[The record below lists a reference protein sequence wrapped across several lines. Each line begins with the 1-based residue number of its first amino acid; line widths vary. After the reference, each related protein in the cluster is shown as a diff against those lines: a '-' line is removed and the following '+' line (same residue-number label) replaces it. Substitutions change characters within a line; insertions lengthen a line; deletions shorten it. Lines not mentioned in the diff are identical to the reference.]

1 VRAIFINRFY
11 WPDEPATAQLL
22 TDLAET
28 LATRGQSVIVITS
41 HSGSA
46 KLPTEETHRSVQIF
60 RVRSTRWATRLGVV
74 GKAVD
79 FGTFFLG
86 ALVKLFVTAR
96 RTDAVIALTDP
107 PLLGIGVWLVS
118 TLRGARLFHWVQD
131 IYPEIAMELSGHRWL
146 AAFRPLRNL
155 AWRRATR
162 CITLGADMAGVLME
176 AGVPSDHITVIPNWA
191 PAGTKPPPSDAAA
204 DLRAQWELTGKF
216 IVAYSGN
223 LGRVHDLGPVL
234 NVASALRH
242 DTHIAFVFIG
252 HGAQRDA
259 LTAEARS
266 LGLTNIQF
274 RPPQPRSSLAAT
286 LALADL
292 HLVTVRPGCERFVF
306 PSKLAGISA
315 IGRPVLFIG
324 PRDCELTR
332 LVTQSGAAFGYAFV
346 GTETSAIA
354 DRVRTLAQNPVAH
367 AILASAS
374 LRYSK
379 SIGDAEIA
387 AGRWLP
393 LLTES
398 ALAASV
404 VPSITKP
411 R

>member
-1 VRAIFINRFY
+1 MRAIFINRFY